1 MSKRNQLSEI
11 ISVYESILENN
22 PIKEASSAS
31 DELLGG
37 TSVTIP
43 ASGAHT
49 GQSGWQSSNAWDIAA
64 PIGTPVYALA
74 DGVAETYSDYGR
86 QVVSKDGK
94 RLYGQSF
101 TVKSDKGLP
110 SIYYTHLEGSTI
122 RQGLKIKCG
131 QLLGYVM
138 DFPNSSYDHVHIG
151 VETGDIKQF
160 LNSDGSIKCAK
171 GQDLSKIK
179 VDKSTIDDEGSP
191 ESSKV
196 SDLDPMLL
204 NIGRQLGKFIGLKEQ
219 YDFGKSVQNRYG
231 TLIIP
236 GDKNPKIKSPINGKV
251 NNTKYTS
258 GCKNQITIQDENKKF
273 YLEFCGITN
282 INVTD
287 GQKIS
292 KGDLL
297 GITTDDVKVKMYN
310 QNFSEIPIDSKQS
323 TDLSKD
329 RKPEEYKKGSTER
342 TYTDPLIASML
353 TLPASIFKDKYDEK
367 TGELKQKR
375 WGSPTDKRQV
385 DPWIKDAITSPF
397 KKIAKV
403 FKKNES
409 KIEEQKLNEDIQR
422 IKDLLK

>member
-43 ASGAHT
+43 ANGAHA

-122 RQGLKIKCG
+122 RQGSKIKCG

-160 LNSDGSIKCAK
+160 LNSDGTLKCAK
-171 GQDLSKIK
+171 GQKI
-179 VDKSTIDDEGSP
+179 TGS
-191 ESSKV
+191 EITKLEDGETTTQVKKTSE
-196 SDLDPMLL
+196 LDPMILD
-204 NIGRQLGKFIGLKEQ
+204 IGRKIGKFIGLKEQ
-219 YDFGKSVQNRYG
+219 FDLGKSVQNRYG
-231 TLIIP
+231 TVVIP
-236 GDKNPKIKSPINGKV
+236 GDKNPKIKSPIKGKI
-251 NNTKYTS
+251 NNIKYTS
-258 GCKNQITIQDENKKF
+258 GCINQILIQSEDKKF
-273 YLEFCGITN
+273 FLEFCGITN
-282 INVTD
+282 LKVGD

-292 KGDLL
+292 AGDLL
-297 GITTDDVKVKMYN
+297 GTTKDDVKVKMYN

-329 RKPEEYKKGSTER
+329 KKPQEYKKGSTER

-403 FKKNES
+403 FKKNEG